1 MSESTNTQNNFW
13 QNFNNQPELIQDE
26 EKNDI
31 PVLKTHTN
39 TQQLKITSHTLLEW
53 DFDKQK
59 KTFER
64 LRNSG
69 LQRII
74 EEKIRAENQTKK
86 EAVPEIKDFFVALE
100 KKFFGMNDEIIRM
113 HEELINAKR
122 DNENMREKIKSQ
134 KLIAAISK
142 KQPQKSKVFYTT
154 TDNSKILE
162 LFKVLGPQA
171 DCLREVLGAC
181 KKQSLR
187 GKETLFKLEADLTT
201 MQNSHKKYI
210 ENIGRSYKD
219 QEANIIKETEEL
231 KQKFDEYKKK
241 SAKEIEIRDIIYNR
255 QEKFIEK
262 LRHDL
267 CISKFIFNN
276 PTLRVLYASRLKDPE
291 SNPRSLSPAL
301 SLSHKRPGM
310 NSKMTKNSEFT
321 EVTTTPHTRPVT
333 REHKYPKLK
342 ITEDIDNYTNIKF
355 VINKRASTPCS

>member
-13 QNFNNQPELIQDE
+13 QDFNDPPELIQDK
-26 EKNDI
+26 EKNDVPI
-31 PVLKTHTN
+31 LKMHTN
-39 TQQLKITSHTLLEW
+39 AQQAKITTDTLIEW

-69 LQRII
+69 LQRIM
-74 EEKIRAENQTKK
+74 EEKIRAENHTKK
-86 EAVPEIKDFFVALE
+86 EAIPEIKEFMVALE
-100 KKFFGMNDEIIRM
+100 KKFFDMNDEIIRM
-113 HEELINAKR
+113 HEEMIKAKR
-122 DNENMREKIKSQ
+122 DNEIMREKLKSQ

-142 KQPQKSKVFYTT
+142 KQPQKCKVFYTS
-154 TDNSKILE
+154 TDNSKVLE

-187 GKETLFKLEADLTT
+187 GKETVFKLESNLAT
-201 MQNSHKKYI
+201 MQNSYKKYI
-210 ENIGRSYKD
+210 ENIERSYKD
-219 QEANIIKETEEL
+219 QESKIIKETEEL

-255 QEKFIEK
+255 QQKFIEK

-267 CISKFIFNN
+267 CTSKFIFNN
-276 PTLRVLYASRLKDPE
+276 PTLRVLYASRLK
-291 SNPRSLSPAL
+291 NPDNNTRSPSPAL

-310 NSKMTKNSEFT
+310 NSKMTKNSDFT

-333 REHKYPKLK
+333 RENKYTKLK
-342 ITEDIDNYTNIKF
+342 ITEDMDNYTNIKF
-355 VINKRASTPCS
+355 IINKRASTPCN

>member
-39 TQQLKITSHTLLEW
+39 AQQLKITSHTLLEW

-187 GKETLFKLEADLTT
+187 GKDFLY
-201 MQNSHKKYI
+201 S
-210 ENIGRSYKD
+210 R
-219 QEANIIKETEEL
+219 
-231 KQKFDEYKKK
+231 
-241 SAKEIEIRDIIYNR
+241 
-255 QEKFIEK
+255 
-262 LRHDL
+262 
-267 CISKFIFNN
+267 
-276 PTLRVLYASRLKDPE
+276 PT
-291 SNPRSLSPAL
+291 
-301 SLSHKRPGM
+301 
-310 NSKMTKNSEFT
+310 
-321 EVTTTPHTRPVT
+321 
-333 REHKYPKLK
+333 
-342 ITEDIDNYTNIKF
+342 
-355 VINKRASTPCS
+355 